1 MNIINLTKEQRR
13 ALAKAMFSPIRCGG
27 SDYDADGTRKYLV
40 GGKRITEAEFKA
52 IVAKI
57 NR

>member
-27 SDYDADGTRKYLV
+27 CDYDADGTRKYLV
-40 GGKRITEAEFKA
+40 GGKQITEAEFKA